1 MLIGSLGSRDQEGVP
16 LCTFVSLV
24 VDALPSADFFRPVE
38 HLDLGCC
45 FISPAL
51 QAMLVSRPYKS
62 LEQRMRLQRFRL
74 ELRMEL
80 APDKMRMVRKFDDLH
95 ISSIRRRPRY
105 SQPACR
111 QSFLIL
117 AIEFVT
123 MPVPLADLKLA
134 INLMRQSSRLNL
146 ASPRA
151 QPHGAAKFLHA
162 PQLAQFVDH
171 PMRSRGIELARISI
185 RQSAHIACKLDTR
198 RLHPQTNSKVGNL
211 LLPRITNRNQHALD
225 AAFAKAAGHQNPV
238 VLRELIFGGL
248 IAGFE
253 PLGLNPVQVEL

>member
-1 MLIGSLGSRDQEGVP
+1 MLIGSLGSRDQVGVP
-16 LCTFVSLV
+16 VCAFVSLV
-24 VDALPSADFFRPVE
+24 VDALPSAYFFRPME
-38 HLDLGCC
+38 HLDLGCRLV
-45 FISPAL
+45 SPAL
-51 QAMLVSRPYKS
+51 QAMLVSGSYKN
-62 LEQRMRLQRFRL
+62 LEQRMWLQRFRL
-74 ELRMEL
+74 ELGMKL
-80 APDKMRMVRKFDDLH
+80 ASDKMRMVRKLDDLH

-117 AIEFVT
+117 AVEFVT

-134 INLMRQSSRLNL
+134 INPMRQSSRLKL

-171 PMRSRGIELARISI
+171 PMRSRRIELARIGI
-185 RQSAHIACKLDTR
+185 CQSAHVASELDAS
-198 RLHPQTNSKVGNL
+198 RLHPQTDSEVRNL
-211 LLPRITNRNQHALD
+211 LLPRIANRNQHALD

-238 VLRELIFGGL
+238 VIRELIFAGL
-248 IAGFE
+248 ISSLE
-253 PLGLNPVQVEL
+253 PLSLNPVQVE